1 MIKNAGKVQ
10 LKVTKESIESVD
22 ILVCNHEEADICL
35 RYMSRMQLNIEIR
48 KSIWFLMTHAVVL
61 GVATVIKPLEQ
72 GRSGTCKNC
81 VTCVSQNGG
90 FRKKNLSQVCHKI
103 LAILSG

>member
-22 ILVCNHEEADICL
+22 ILVCNHEEAGTCL

-61 GVATVIKPLEQ
+61 GVATVIKPLESPFLLHYQ
-72 GRSGTCKNC
+72 DSALKLAVYT
-81 VTCVSQNGG
+81 VSVLLV
-90 FRKKNLSQVCHKI
+90 NLH
-103 LAILSG
+103 

>member
-1 MIKNAGKVQ
+1 MFPVKVMIVFPTV
-10 LKVTKESIESVD
+10 LCSVTPFTCEAIYVGETKRTLNVRA
-22 ILVCNHEEADICL
+22 EERTTA
-35 RYMSRMQLNIEIR
+35 
-48 KSIWFLMTHAVVL
+48 
-61 GVATVIKPLEQ
+61 IKYASQ

-90 FRKKNLSQVCHKI
+90 FLKKNLSQVCHKI

>member
-1 MIKNAGKVQ
+1 MLQFLKCLNYAFEVGKLSTSQ
-10 LKVTKESIESVD
+10 RQKVITLIEKKGKD
-22 ILVCNHEEADICL
+22 K
-35 RYMSRMQLNIEIR
+35 RY
-48 KSIWFLMTHAVVL
+48 
-61 GVATVIKPLEQ
+61 Q

-81 VTCVSQNGG
+81 VTYVSQNGG